1 MRPFRALGLVGGP
14 ARLPLRLRAL
24 AALLAACGPVA
35 AQVVSAPAPA
45 AAQDAP
51 RAAAIVLPGPM
62 PLAAACVEHVAGQ
75 REPAFPPTAS
85 RTNVFGNVVAALHF
99 DAPDRPPEV
108 ALWHRPRAS
117 ALAAAVHDWAAGL
130 RMPCHGGGRHTVESA
145 FAFRYAGERAGF
157 RDLQLSHLL
166 ALARGAE
173 QRQPFDT
180 TGMRCPLQVA
190 WTYRQPQ
197 LPNAV
202 RVEGEPDPAHAGIID
217 RLRRMDLSL
226 SSTAADIAW
235 GSTARFEIPCHP
247 SELPAPQPKE

>member
-1 MRPFRALGLVGGP
+1 MLRRVAGGLVATLALGNG
-14 ARLPLRLRAL
+14 
-24 AALLAACGPVA
+24 AAV
-35 AQVVSAPAPA
+35 
-45 AAQDAP
+45 AQDAP
-51 RAAAIVLPGPM
+51 RDAAVLMLGATPM
-62 PLAAACVEHVAGQ
+62 AATCVEHVGGQ
-75 REPAFPPTAS
+75 PGPAFPPTAS

-117 ALAAAVHDWAAGL
+117 ALAAAVHQWATGL
-130 RMPCHGGGRHTVESA
+130 RMPCHGGARHTVERT
-145 FAFRYAGERAGF
+145 FAFRYRGEQPGF
-157 RDLQLSHLL
+157 RDLQLPHLL

-173 QRQPFDT
+173 HRQPFDT

-202 RVEGEPDPAHAGIID
+202 RIEGEPDPAHAGIID
-217 RLRRMDLSL
+217 RLARMDLSL

-247 SELPAPQPKE
+247 QELPAPQPKE